1 MALRSVNRDPT
12 LATPGV
18 REKFDTMMDNLSNI
32 RIPEDPHEPE
42 FSDTVLKLKQRYPIR
57 KGPPLS
63 PGVQRLHGG
72 KVFNALSN
80 TQIHKLDRL
89 HRSTHGH
96 C

>member
-12 LATPGV
+12 LTAPGV
-18 REKFDTMMDNLSNI
+18 REKFATMMDNLSNI
-32 RIPEDPHEPE
+32 KLPDDLNEPE

-57 KGPPLS
+57 KGPPSS
-63 PGVQRLHGG
+63 PDIKKLHGG
-72 KVFNALSN
+72 KAFNAISN
-80 TQIHKLDRL
+80 TQIHKLDAL